1 MGFTVNIR
9 AGRSRS
15 LIPAFLRGLYRTF
28 RSPSLIPAFLR
39 DLYRTLRSRSLIPA
53 FLRVLYRTFRSPI
66 LTHATKPHPLST
78 LYPAFFSVQQKRW
91 DGIL

>member
-39 DLYRTLRSRSLIPA
+39 DLYRTLRS
-53 FLRVLYRTFRSPI
+53 PI